1 MTRHVT
7 RGCNFTLKGYTGWKR
22 SYNPAYDLCFFSEGV
37 RLTSM
42 LLASVSVGDFAFES
56 DADSHWKPVVPKLN
70 YDLRRLSLIYS
81 QMFEALK
88 KSA

>member
-1 MTRHVT
+1 
-7 RGCNFTLKGYTGWKR
+7 
-22 SYNPAYDLCFFSEGV
+22 
-37 RLTSM
+37 M

-88 KSA
+88 KSALIYQKLQNGTLIQNIPSRETEITILNLAVNK

>member
-1 MTRHVT
+1 
-7 RGCNFTLKGYTGWKR
+7 
-22 SYNPAYDLCFFSEGV
+22 
-37 RLTSM
+37 M

-56 DADSHWKPVVPKLN
+56 DADSHWKLVVPKLN

>member
-1 MTRHVT
+1 
-7 RGCNFTLKGYTGWKR
+7 
-22 SYNPAYDLCFFSEGV
+22 
-37 RLTSM
+37 M